1 MEEWKEYRLEDVCG
15 LVPGFAFKSK
25 DFGDY
30 ETKAIK
36 IKDIQP
42 PFIDFEGSDGVC
54 LTGYNKD
61 KLKKYLVKKGDFLL
75 AMTGATIGKIGRY
88 TYNIPAYLNQRV
100 LKFEE
105 KQGVDYDFIYY
116 YLSTQHFQ
124 SYIINHIDSESAQ
137 PNISAKT
144 IGKYPVFLPSFV
156 TQNRIAALLKS
167 FDDKIEVN
175 KRLNDNFV
183 VKLLVKLFIKWVFY
197 TLINDNL
204 NQQAKTLF
212 KSWFIDFEPFR
223 DGKFVESEMGWI
235 PSGWQVK
242 ELGEV
247 TEPQNTRVKDR
258 TDVKVLSPVTTGELV
273 LSEEYFSKQVFSESI
288 AKYIIVKPFDFA
300 YNPARVNIGSLGM
313 NTFDFDGC
321 VSPVYVV
328 FRCEDNYQFFFDLF
342 RQTDYFKEE
351 VKTRAIGGVRQTL
364 GYKDFSLIKVVY
376 PPKDIVEKFNKIYST
391 LLSKKTKN
399 DVEIARLGEIR
410 DILLPKLLSGELK
423 VSEMNM

>member
-1 MEEWKEYRLEDVCG
+1 MEEWKEYKLGDILNFRRGHDLPKSEMRAGDIPVAGSNGIIGYHDTATPVSPCITIG
-15 LVPGFAFKSK
+15 RSGNVGTPYIYDKCWAHNTVLYVDDFKGNNPLYLFYLLKTLPLSSFGGGSAVPTLNRNHIHPLLVRHTSDLKLQERIATLFKS
-25 DFGDY
+25 
-30 ETKAIK
+30 
-36 IKDIQP
+36 
-42 PFIDFEGSDGVC
+42 
-54 LTGYNKD
+54 L
-61 KLKKYLVKKGDFLL
+61 
-75 AMTGATIGKIGRY
+75 
-88 TYNIPAYLNQRV
+88 
-100 LKFEE
+100 
-105 KQGVDYDFIYY
+105 
-116 YLSTQHFQ
+116 
-124 SYIINHIDSESAQ
+124 
-137 PNISAKT
+137 
-144 IGKYPVFLPSFV
+144 
-156 TQNRIAALLKS
+156 
-167 FDDKIEVN
+167 DDKIDCN
-175 KRLNDNFV
+175 RR
-183 VKLLVKLFIKWVFY
+183 
-197 TLINDNL
+197 INDNL

-321 VSPVYVV
+321 VSPIYVV
-328 FRCEDNYQFFFDLF
+328 FRCDDNYQYFFDLF